1 MKKKQLKKIIVWL
14 DNFIRMNEKHMQIQ
28 DNALIRKDEE
38 IIIKDTIISE
48 QSKTIEDF
56 KKYWIKR
63 DLQLEETQ
71 EALSRSR
78 NFVRI
83 IQSDKRRSIKDMAKD
98 LYDLYYNNISVDLR
112 RSWEDLV
119 EWEQEHWMWHLV
131 EILSW
136 EKLWRW

>member
-1 MKKKQLKKIIVWL
+1 MKKNKLKDIIAWL
-14 DNFIRMNEKHMQIQ
+14 DSLARMNEIHMQIQ
-28 DNALIRKDEE
+28 DNAIIRKDKE
-38 IIIKDTIISE
+38 ITILTNASNQLRI
-48 QSKTIEDF
+48 
-56 KKYWIKR
+56 
-63 DLQLEETQ
+63 QLEETQ
-71 EALSRSR
+71 EALDRSR

>member
-1 MKKKQLKKIIVWL
+1 MKKKQLKQIISQL
-14 DNFIRMNEKHMQIQ
+14 DDFIRMNERHMQIQ

-38 IIIKDTIISE
+38 ITILTNA
-48 QSKTIEDF
+48 SKQLRI
-56 KKYWIKR
+56 
-63 DLQLEETQ
+63 QLEETQ

-119 EWEQEHWMWHLV
+119 EWEQEHWM
-131 EILSW
+131 
-136 EKLWRW
+136 